1 LAHMKTL
8 VGRPACIPIEDQ
20 VNQVCYADG
29 MSEIGKSETVTVTE
43 AKTQLSSLIERV
55 TDGEEIVIRR
65 GRRPVA
71 KIIAYTPEPKP
82 RKPGALR
89 GQIWM
94 SDDFDEPDEEIERL
108 FGMRD

>member
-1 LAHMKTL
+1 MRA
-8 VGRPACIPIEDQ
+8 
-20 VNQVCYADG
+20 
-29 MSEIGKSETVTVTE
+29 MSKAVTVTE

-65 GRRPVA
+65 GSRPVA
-71 KIIAYTPEPKP
+71 KLIRYDDPPARRQMGDLKG
-82 RKPGALR
+82 K
-89 GQIWM
+89 IWI

>member
-1 LAHMKTL
+1 
-8 VGRPACIPIEDQ
+8 VG
-20 VNQVCYADG
+20 V
-29 MSEIGKSETVTVTE
+29 SEVTVTE

-55 TDGEEIVIRR
+55 TGGEEIVIRR
-65 GRRPVA
+65 GQRPVA
-71 KIIAYTPEPKP
+71 KIVAYTPEEPKR
-82 RKPGALR
+82 RKPGDLK

>member
-1 LAHMKTL
+1 
-8 VGRPACIPIEDQ
+8 
-20 VNQVCYADG
+20 
-29 MSEIGKSETVTVTE
+29 MSEVRTSPAVTVTE

-55 TDGEEIVIRR
+55 SDGEEIVIRR
-65 GRRPVA
+65 GQKPVA
-71 KIIAYTPEPKP
+71 KLIRYDEPTAP
-82 RKPGALR
+82 RRMGDLR